1 VQVGTLV
8 EASAEDQL
16 EVDNKKEQERL
27 KVLGI
32 ERAKV
37 GTACCGG
44 PF

>member
-1 VQVGTLV
+1 MGSLV
-8 EASAEDQL
+8 EDNAEDQL

-37 GTACCGG
+37 GLTRSPSLG
-44 PF
+44 